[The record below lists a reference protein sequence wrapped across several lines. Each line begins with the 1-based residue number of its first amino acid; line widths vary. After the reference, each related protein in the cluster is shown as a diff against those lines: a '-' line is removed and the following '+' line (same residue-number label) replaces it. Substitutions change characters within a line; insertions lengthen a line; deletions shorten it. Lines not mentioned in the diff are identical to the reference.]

1 MGGSPRRNLRGC
13 GTLEHMS
20 SLRSGSVTHPLRR
33 ARGIC
38 VAAVAVALVAAV
50 PAAAVGAQAPAPPA
64 CAGVVVSAT
73 VSAPSVP
80 SGSRSTTD
88 ACVPMEAVYEAEVLG
103 YQLVGGLGV
112 ASFTDGQIGRI
123 AFVTAKVAPDRA
135 LTLVGVED
143 GATGAVTWAYAD
155 GGFAQVDVQRTF
167 GGAANAA
174 TIPAGGDPGP
184 VEPGQVELR
193 IEGTGTD
200 LATAEGAVADQIRA
214 FLDQAVVALTS

>member
-1 MGGSPRRNLRGC
+1 
-13 GTLEHMS
+13 
-20 SLRSGSVTHPLRR
+20 
-33 ARGIC
+33 
-38 VAAVAVALVAAV
+38 
-50 PAAAVGAQAPAPPA
+50 
-64 CAGVVVSAT
+64 
-73 VSAPSVP
+73 
-80 SGSRSTTD
+80 
-88 ACVPMEAVYEAEVLG
+88 MEAVYEAEVLG

-112 ASFTDGQIGRI
+112 ASFTDGQLGRI

-155 GGFAQVDVQRTF
+155 GGFAQVDAQRTV

-184 VEPGQVELR
+184 VEAGQVELR

-200 LATAEGAVADQIRA
+200 LATAEGVVADQIRA
-214 FLDQAVVALTS
+214 FLDQAVVALTT